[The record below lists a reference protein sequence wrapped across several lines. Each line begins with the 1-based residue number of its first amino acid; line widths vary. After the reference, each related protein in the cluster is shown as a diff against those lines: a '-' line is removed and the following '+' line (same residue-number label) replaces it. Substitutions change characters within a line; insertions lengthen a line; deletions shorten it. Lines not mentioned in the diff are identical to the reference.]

1 MSANRIFAVIFILVL
16 FFLSISTVALAFLDG
31 NFTELPS
38 MLWEEKFFAQARAMI
53 DKGFGIV
60 RVDDVYISD
69 NALIK
74 ITSTPDEDI
83 TESNIHTLKTVTSSV
98 SMPVYT
104 MIVPT
109 ANVILQN
116 QLPSYASIW
125 DQNEYI
131 DNLYSSLVSSSVV
144 VPSYD
149 TLFVNNSKEI
159 FYRTSD
165 NLTPLGG
172 YYLYSNLSQKLGF
185 YPQKLD
191 DFNVEYYASDYFGE
205 LFETTGYRNIKGD
218 NITFYRSAFYDSNIT
233 MSVYDNK
240 GSEAV
245 FNDIYV
251 KTASDNLLLCY
262 PGGTFPVTNIENKA
276 VDGNKLLI
284 ISDKTVKSVVGFLV
298 DNYELVTIINPFAE
312 TSNYTQ
318 MLDLDEYDQILF
330 LFSVDTFG
338 HRDLSK
344 IFQIVN

>member
-1 MSANRIFAVIFILVL
+1 MSANRIFAIVFILVL

-38 MLWEEKFFAQARAMI
+38 MLWEEKFFAQARAVI

-69 NALIK
+69 RSLIK
-74 ITSTPDEDI
+74 ITPTPDETI
-83 TESNIHTLKTVTSSV
+83 TQANIYTLKTVSSSV

-116 QLPSYASIW
+116 QLPAYASIW

-131 DNLYSSLVSSSVV
+131 DGLYSSLVSSSVV

-149 TLFVNNSKEI
+149 TLFVNNNKDI

-165 NLTPLGG
+165 SLTSLGG

-205 LFETTGYRNIKGD
+205 LFKTTGYRDIQGD
-218 NITFYRSAFYDSNIT
+218 DITFYRSAFYDSNIT
-233 MSVYDNK
+233 MSVFDNK

-251 KTASDNLLLCY
+251 KTASDDLSLCY
-262 PGGTFPVTNIENKA
+262 PGGTFPVTNIKNKA

-284 ISDKTVKSVVGFLV
+284 VSDKTVKSVVGFLV
-298 DNYELVTIINPFAE
+298 DNYELITVINPFAD
-312 TSNYTQ
+312 TSNYSQ

-338 HRDLSK
+338 QRDLSK
-344 IFQIVN
+344 IFQIIN

>member
-1 MSANRIFAVIFILVL
+1 MSANRIFAIVFTLVL
-16 FFLSISTVALAFLDG
+16 FFLSISTVALAILDG

-38 MLWEEKFFAQARAMI
+38 MLWEQNFFAEARAAI
-53 DKGFGIV
+53 DKRIGIV
-60 RVDDVYISD
+60 RVDDIYISD
-69 NALIK
+69 KSLIK
-74 ITSTPDEDI
+74 ITPTPNETVTDD
-83 TESNIHTLKTVTSSV
+83 NIHTLKTVSSSV

-116 QLPSYASIW
+116 QLPQYASIW

-131 DNLYSSLVSSSVV
+131 DNLYTSLVSVSVV
-144 VPSYD
+144 IPSYD
-149 TLFVNNSKEI
+149 TLFVNNNKYI

-165 NLTPLGG
+165 NLTSLGG

-185 YPQKLD
+185 YPQKID

-205 LFETTGYRNIKGD
+205 LFTTTGYRDIKGD
-218 NITFYRSAFYDSNIT
+218 DITFYRSAFYDSSIVMT
-233 MSVYDNK
+233 VYDNNGNK
-240 GSEAV
+240 AV

-251 KTASDNLLLCY
+251 KTTSNDLSLCY

-276 VDGNKLLI
+276 VEGNKLLI

-298 DNYELVTIINPFAE
+298 DNYELITVVNPFAD
-312 TSNYTQ
+312 TTNYSQ
-318 MLDLDEYDQILF
+318 MQDLDEYDQILF
-330 LFSVDTFG
+330 LFFVDTFG
-338 HRDLSK
+338 QRELSK

>member
-1 MSANRIFAVIFILVL
+1 MSANRIFAIVFILVL

-69 NALIK
+69 RSLIK
-74 ITSTPDEDI
+74 ITPTPDETI
-83 TESNIHTLKTVTSSV
+83 TQANIYTLKTVSSSV

-116 QLPSYASIW
+116 QLPAYASIW

-131 DNLYSSLVSSSVV
+131 DGLYSSLVSSSVV

-149 TLFVNNSKEI
+149 TLFVNNNKDI

-165 NLTPLGG
+165 SLTSLGG

-205 LFETTGYRNIKGD
+205 LFKTTGYRDIQGD
-218 NITFYRSAFYDSNIT
+218 DITFYRSAFYDSNIT
-233 MSVYDNK
+233 MSVFDNK

-251 KTASDNLLLCY
+251 KTASDDLSLCY

-284 ISDKTVKSVVGFLV
+284 VSDKTVKSVVGFLV
-298 DNYELVTIINPFAE
+298 DNYELITVINPFAD
-312 TSNYTQ
+312 TSNYSQ

-338 HRDLSK
+338 QRDLSK
-344 IFQIVN
+344 IFQIIN